1 MHAMTEWSVR
11 APLLAD
17 RHALVELRR
26 QDEMATSGAS
36 AASLAEVEAILSP
49 ALRHVAVD
57 QSVAVDGLGR
67 LLGWVVTYDYG
78 GDHQSLDAFL
88 RPGVDERVRT
98 ALLRRALT
106 RLQQRAAAD
115 GLARV
120 RVQIT
125 CSAQA
130 HAFAASLLSLG
141 FDRVRT
147 FVRMRID
154 LDPDRP
160 QRVPWP
166 DGVQIIGFDGSESS
180 WHALHDLLETAFC
193 EHFGFHAEP
202 YEAWRARADA
212 NPWPDREQWRVAVVD
227 GQMVGVC
234 RASGRH
240 REHDGGHINELA
252 VLPDYR
258 GRGIA
263 TALLRSTFESYRQ
276 AGCAWCGLSLDV
288 DNTTGALRLYESVG
302 MQAVST
308 RHAYVLE
315 MLLALGDVHPG

>member
-1 MHAMTEWSVR
+1 MDHMTEWSVR

-36 AASLAEVEAILSP
+36 TASLAEVEAILSP
-49 ALRHVAVD
+49 ALRHLAVD
-57 QSVAVDGLGR
+57 QSVAVDGQGR
-67 LLGWVVTYDYG
+67 LLSWVVTYDYG

-106 RLQQRAAAD
+106 RLQQRVAAD

-120 RVQIT
+120 RVQAT
-125 CSAQA
+125 CSPQA
-130 HAFAASLLSLG
+130 RAFAASLLALG

-147 FVRMRID
+147 FVRMRIE

-160 QRVPWP
+160 QRVPWL

-193 EHFGFHAEP
+193 EHYGFHPEP
-202 YEAWRARADA
+202 YEAWRARAET
-212 NPWPDREQWRVAVVD
+212 NPWPDLEHWRVAVVD
-227 GQMVGVC
+227 GHMVGVC
-234 RASGRH
+234 RAIGRH
-240 REHDGGHINELA
+240 REHDGGHVNELA
-252 VLPDYR
+252 VLPDFR

-276 AGCAWCGLSLDV
+276 AGCTWCGLSLDA

-302 MQAVST
+302 MHAVST

-315 MLLALGDVHPG
+315 V